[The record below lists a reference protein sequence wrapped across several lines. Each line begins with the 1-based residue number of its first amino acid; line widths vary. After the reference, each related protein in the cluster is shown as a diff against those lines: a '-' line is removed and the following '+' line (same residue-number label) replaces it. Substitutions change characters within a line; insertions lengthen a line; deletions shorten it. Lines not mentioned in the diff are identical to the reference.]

1 MLILGLMG
9 LMYLVSTHAVV
20 TRQKMQHIIKM
31 GSNWNNNIAALLYNG
46 SLLSAVWHDLILAG
60 LRIEIVEYINRFRRL
75 HGAGPLILSTRISV
89 AAQNW
94 AQTLV
99 ARGTTSID
107 PNTSYGMN
115 VFTRVG
121 TQTGLAQTV
130 VITWY
135 TSVKYYDWTRRK
147 PKVLALPFI
156 HMIWLSSNFVG
167 VGLARSPSSKFYV
180 VVYFDPIPGNKDP
193 LLKDNVLPYT
203 GIMLLS
209 KVRNLQLQNYIL
221 YKSHTSFHGSSTY
234 LGRNL
239 CL

>member
-1 MLILGLMG
+1 MVAHW
-9 LMYLVSTHAVV
+9 VSSG
-20 TRQKMQHIIKM
+20 M
-31 GSNWNNNIAALLYNG
+31 
-46 SLLSAVWHDLILAG
+46 ILAG
-60 LRIEIVEYINRFRRL
+60 FRIEIVEYINRFRRL

-94 AQTLV
+94 AQMLV

-107 PNTSYGMN
+107 PNTSYGTN
-115 VFTRVG
+115 VFTRFG

-135 TSVKYYDWTRRK
+135 TSVKSYDWARRK

-167 VGLARSPSSKFYV
+167 VGLARSPSAKFYV
-180 VVYFDPIPGNKDP
+180 VVYFDPMPGNKDP

-221 YKSHTSFHGSSTY
+221 YKSHTIYAYKRVKIWQNAVKFLKAIPFLKRSSPNPTS
-234 LGRNL
+234 RSPVRIDKS
-239 CL
+239 

>member
-1 MLILGLMG
+1 
-9 LMYLVSTHAVV
+9 
-20 TRQKMQHIIKM
+20 MQHIIKTR
-31 GSNWNNNIAALLYNG
+31 SNKNNIIAALLYNC

-60 LRIEIVEYINRFRRL
+60 FRIEIVEYINRFRRL

-99 ARGTTSID
+99 ARGATSID
-107 PNTSYGMN
+107 PNTSYGTN
-115 VFTRVG
+115 VYTRVG

-135 TSVKYYDWTRRK
+135 TAVKYYDWARRK

>member
-1 MLILGLMG
+1 M
-9 LMYLVSTHAVV
+9 
-20 TRQKMQHIIKM
+20 
-31 GSNWNNNIAALLYNG
+31 YNG
-46 SLLSAVWHDLILAG
+46 SSLSAVWHDLILAVF
-60 LRIEIVEYINRFRRL
+60 RIEIVEYINRFRRL

-107 PNTSYGMN
+107 PNTSYGTN

-121 TQTGLAQTV
+121 TQKGLAQTV

-135 TSVKYYDWTRRK
+135 TSVKYYDWARRK

-180 VVYFDPIPGNKDP
+180 VVYFDPMPGNKDP

-203 GIMLLS
+203 G
-209 KVRNLQLQNYIL
+209 N
-221 YKSHTSFHGSSTY
+221 T
-234 LGRNL
+234 
-239 CL
+239 